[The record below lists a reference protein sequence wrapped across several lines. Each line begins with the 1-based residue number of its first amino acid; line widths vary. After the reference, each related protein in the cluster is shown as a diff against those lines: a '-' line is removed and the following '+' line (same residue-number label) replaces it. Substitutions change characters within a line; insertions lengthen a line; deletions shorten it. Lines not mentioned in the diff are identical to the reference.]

1 MRGRIARARAS
12 ARDQTDSREGH
23 REGARA
29 LRGQA
34 AAREG
39 VPREGVAVLN
49 VPPRLD
55 ANDSARGV
63 VMNDNTL
70 PRGTMPPA
78 LVSLLVAWAHS
89 QRCEVCRS
97 PLDVRDGAVV
107 TLLIP
112 ARGALALRAVR
123 PGERCADRDAPTAI
137 VVHARCGVQVADDA
151 GLPTTADEIRRELVQ
166 GGKCRE

>member
-1 MRGRIARARAS
+1 M
-12 ARDQTDSREGH
+12 D
-23 REGARA
+23 
-29 LRGQA
+29 
-34 AAREG
+34 
-39 VPREGVAVLN
+39 
-49 VPPRLD
+49 
-55 ANDSARGV
+55 
-63 VMNDNTL
+63 DNTL

-89 QRCEVCRS
+89 QRCEVCRGM
-97 PLDVRDGAVV
+97 LDVRDGAVV

-112 ARGALALRAVR
+112 ARGALALALRAVR

-166 GGKCRE
+166 GAKCRE